1 MHLSTPNTSIT
12 ADLGDNY
19 SFPTHIVPTDL
30 RPDIVWWNDAEKTVV
45 LVELTIPFDTL
56 MDSAHERKQ
65 AKYDHLLTAAKQ
77 KGFHAS
83 LITLEIGARGMPH
96 APGVRALQE
105 ALKLP
110 RSAFSKLLTNVVRAA
125 IVGSFSV
132 WVQRNKLN

>member
-1 MHLSTPNTSIT
+1 M
-12 ADLGDNY
+12 
-19 SFPTHIVPTDL
+19 
-30 RPDIVWWNDAEKTVV
+30 

-65 AKYDHLLTAAKQ
+65 AKYDHLLTAAEQ

-83 LITLEIGARGMPH
+83 LSLHWKSEHEVAMPH

-110 RSAFSKLLTNVVRAA
+110 RSAFCKLLTNVVRAA
-125 IVGSFSV
+125 IVGSFSL
-132 WVQRNKLN
+132 WVQRNKLNFFCVYTAIFLDTLYM